1 MTVTLVTGAGAFAE
15 TNVRV
20 LSQGMG
26 AIAAN
31 DRTYVSTGP
40 DRVAAATLACIAEHG
55 VRAVT
60 VEHIADEAGVS
71 RASVY
76 RWFPGGRSD
85 VLLAA
90 GGREMDRFFAE
101 IEPRLAAADTLD
113 DVLAEGLSGAVRFL
127 RDNKPLH
134 ALLEHEPELVLP
146 HLAFHRMGTAFA
158 VAAAVALRHLHRF
171 LTEDDARRATELV
184 ARLALSHTLSPSAD
198 LDMGDLDAARR
209 HVHRFVT
216 PGLVP
221 LTESPRS

>member
-1 MTVTLVTGAGAFAE
+1 
-15 TNVRV
+15 
-20 LSQGMG
+20 MG

-31 DRTYVSTGP
+31 DHTYAATGVE
-40 DRVAAATLACIAEHG
+40 RVAVAALACIAEHG

-60 VEHIADEAGVS
+60 VERIADEAGVS

-76 RWFPGGRSD
+76 RWFPGGRAD

-90 GGREMDRFFAE
+90 GGHEMDRFFAE
-101 IEPRLAAADTLD
+101 IEPRLAAAETLD
-113 DVLAEGLSGAVRFL
+113 DVLAEGLCGAVCFL
-127 RDNKPLH
+127 RANKPLH

-146 HLAFHRMGTAFA
+146 HLAFDRMGTAFA
-158 VAAAVALRHLHRF
+158 VAAAVALRHLDRF
-171 LTEDDARRATELV
+171 LAEDDARRATELV

-209 HVHRFVT
+209 QVHRFVT

-221 LTESPRS
+221 LAPVTPRS

>member
-1 MTVTLVTGAGAFAE
+1 MNSVTGAGAFPE
-15 TNVRV
+15 TNLCV

-158 VAAAVALRHLHRF
+158 VAAAVAAEL
-171 LTEDDARRATELV
+171 ARASAIDPDTELQLR
-184 ARLALSHTLSPSAD
+184 A
-198 LDMGDLDAARR
+198 DAAVPYGRVVEIMGIAQKAGLGR
-209 HVHRFVT
+209 IGFVAE
-216 PGLVP
+216 PGDKG
-221 LTESPRS
+221 R

>member
-1 MTVTLVTGAGAFAE
+1 
-15 TNVRV
+15 
-20 LSQGMG
+20 MG

-31 DRTYVSTGP
+31 EHTYVSAGP
-40 DRVAAATLACIAEHG
+40 DRVARAALVCIAEDG

-60 VEHIADEAGVS
+60 VERIADEAGVS

-76 RWFPGGRSD
+76 RWFPGGRSE

-90 GGREMDRFFAE
+90 GGQEMERFFAE

-127 RDNKPLH
+127 GDSKPLH

-146 HLAFHRMGTAFA
+146 HLAFDRMGTAFA
-158 VAAAVALRHLHRF
+158 VAAAVALRHLHPF
-171 LTEDDARRATELV
+171 LNDGDSRRATEMV
-184 ARLALSHTLSPSAD
+184 ARLTLSHTLSPSAD
-198 LDMGDLDAARR
+198 LDLGDLDAARR
-209 HVHRFVT
+209 HVRRFVT

-221 LTESPRS
+221 LVPARPRS